1 MKKIICLLA
10 VLGGFTLSVH
20 AQDEGTIVKRER
32 IDRKHGIFFQFGPSL
47 TLGKNIGDYS
57 GGYNIELGYYKRV
70 NRVLSIGPSIS
81 YMEFAYD
88 PEVTSV
94 EGGDAYLGLGD
105 PNKWGEKYALN
116 NYQYYYGFVLALEGG
131 DLSLTSI
138 SVNLKFNVIPI
149 MASTKLSVYGFVK
162 PFITFASRGAVTGF
176 EERYTYEVYED
187 DMGTSTDND
196 DLLYYNLGDGEF
208 YPDGHSGNW
217 GPETYEALKES
228 NEVTGGIFVGPG
240 IELFPNKR
248 LSYNLQAAFGYT
260 FPLTFVSTR
269 SYESTVESYLDEEFP
284 MIKKGFPSINI
295 QLGLSYNF

>member
-1 MKKIICLLA
+1 MA
-10 VLGGFTLSVH
+10 VLCGLNVSLY
-20 AQDEGTIVKRER
+20 AQDEGVILKRER

-57 GGYNIELGYYKRV
+57 AGYNIELGYYKRV

-94 EGGDAYLGLGD
+94 KGGDAYVAQGD
-105 PNKWGEKYALN
+105 PNDWSGKYALDN
-116 NYQYYYGFVLALEGG
+116 FEYIYGYVLQLKGG

-138 SVNLKFNVIPI
+138 SVNFKFNLIPI
-149 MASTKLSVYGFVK
+149 MANTKISVYGFAK
-162 PFITFASRGAVTGF
+162 PFITFANRGAVTGY

-187 DMGTSTDND
+187 DQGTSYQGD
-196 DLLYYNLGDGEF
+196 DLLYYNLNDGEF
-208 YPDGHSGNW
+208 YADGYTGTW
-217 GPETYEALKES
+217 GPDNYDALKES
-228 NEVTGGIFVGPG
+228 NEVSGGVFVGPG

-248 LSYNLQAAFGYT
+248 FSFNLQAAFGYT
-260 FPLTFVSTR
+260 FPLTYVSTR